1 MNFVVGVGLLEPQ
14 TANGSESFLTPS
26 LSCCNPPASTPGPT
40 QGTRFYCLRQGPCW
54 APIRQSKDPPTKD
67 RRGGSLLR
75 GSALNFPLA
84 LASGCQPDRVGSA
97 LLCCTSPQRC
107 DERNPV
113 GDNGQGFNDGGCFR
127 CYVLMQEQ
135 NITPNILE
143 QCRFDAETSRKNPR
157 HTSVW
162 ESQRGREGL
171 LGGRFSTRCSSVAV
185 WAAHEARGG
194 GQPFWE
200 DSRVFIYAGR
210 QPWRSSKPV
219 RIWPSRF
226 TSRSSSRTPDSSEV
240 CKTSTGRERCDAM
253 SQRLQDYNTTHLSQR
268 ASNRWGSRIE
278 ILNRYEL
285 LLPSRLYQ
293 PLCHRAMRAAPVM

>member
-84 LASGCQPDRVGSA
+84 LASGCQPDRVGLA

-135 NITPNILE
+135 NITPNIPGAVSLRRGDFEKEPKTHVRLGPTWEGGFMGRKILDEVLE
-143 QCRFDAETSRKNPR
+143 
-157 HTSVW
+157 
-162 ESQRGREGL
+162 
-171 LGGRFSTRCSSVAV
+171 
-185 WAAHEARGG
+185 RGG
-194 GQPFWE
+194 
-200 DSRVFIYAGR
+200 V
-210 QPWRSSKPV
+210 
-219 RIWPSRF
+219 
-226 TSRSSSRTPDSSEV
+226 
-240 CKTSTGRERCDAM
+240 
-253 SQRLQDYNTTHLSQR
+253 
-268 ASNRWGSRIE
+268 GS
-278 ILNRYEL
+278 
-285 LLPSRLYQ
+285 P
-293 PLCHRAMRAAPVM
+293 